1 MHELITDQPETGQ
14 HHCQAALG
22 RIASLIRTAVFK
34 LKGLATGRP
43 SANLFEGIADILI
56 GIASESA
63 SLRPADKMSHSG
75 VLFRKI
81 SGKLRHFHVTC
92 IAEDESSA
100 TVKHAQT
107 GVMLSSATLAAWFCR
122 RSSDGSKES
131 PDRNSAKRENH

>member
-22 RIASLIRTAVFK
+22 RIASLIPTAVFK

-75 VLFRKI
+75 LPFRKI

-107 GVMLSSATLAAWFCR
+107 RGHVVERDPCR
-122 RSSDGSKES
+122 LVLPAFLGWQ
-131 PDRNSAKRENH
+131 